1 MNRSAT
7 YPASAGQPAH
17 VPFVGL
23 VEPANGFGEAI
34 LDALGAAFIPF
45 AGLAAALNRGIVYR
59 RTVAALNRLDDH
71 LLRDIGI
78 HRSEI
83 DAVARRLSR
92 T

>member
-7 YPASAGQPAH
+7 YSDFAGRPAH

-23 VEPANGFGEAI
+23 VEPANGFGEAVYQ
-34 LDALGAAFIPF
+34 ALS
-45 AGLAAALNRGIVYR
+45 AALLPVSGLVAAINRGIVYR
-59 RTVAALNRLDDH
+59 RTAASLHRLDDR

-83 DAVARRLSR
+83 ETVARKLSH